1 MKIVLLCNYQFTKEY
16 YGSNIY
22 NERLATALAATDGI
36 DLHLITTGPV
46 EVRDRPYNMTV
57 HTVPPGWIPYYY
69 DPMHY
74 FKMRAL
80 IQKIEPDLVHALSTE
95 LLYST
100 MTASVR
106 SRYPTLLTA
115 YGIAAEQ
122 SKYYKLEYK
131 KLRQRIYGLM
141 TVKNER
147 YVISK
152 IPDLVL
158 DSPTVKEWIR
168 GWTSATIHIVPAG
181 IDLDKVR
188 EATIAISRQTG
199 PDIFHVTNHEYL
211 KGVDILIDAVAKVR
225 ETFPDI
231 SVWIGGRG
239 PQREE
244 LERQVRRL
252 NLEKNIR
259 FLGFVSDEEK
269 YRNYAICKLVVVASR
284 WDCQPA
290 ALFDAAA
297 SGKPVIASDMSN
309 PGIVE
314 EGVTGFIFP
323 SEDSSALAERISQ
336 LLSNDERRVRMGQTA
351 AERIAAYD
359 WKAVAE
365 RYLEIY
371 KQIITH
377 FTIGR

>member
-1 MKIVLLCNYQFTKEY
+1 MKVVLLCNYPFTKVY
-16 YGSNIY
+16 SGSNIY
-22 NERLATALAATDGI
+22 NERLAKGLAATDGI
-36 DLHLITTGPV
+36 DLHVITTGRA
-46 EVRDRPYNMTV
+46 EVRDQPDSMIL
-57 HTVPPGWIPYYY
+57 HIVPPGWIPYYY
-69 DPMHY
+69 NPIHY
-74 FKMRAL
+74 FRIRAL
-80 IQKIEPDLVHALSTE
+80 IRKIEPDVVHALSTE

-100 MTASVR
+100 LAASVR
-106 SRYPTLLTA
+106 SRYPTLLTV

-122 SKYYKLEYK
+122 SKYYKQEYK
-131 KLRQRIYGLM
+131 KLRQYIYGLI
-141 TVKNER
+141 TVQNER
-147 YVISK
+147 YVISR

-158 DSPTVKEWIR
+158 DSLTVKERIS

-188 EATIAISRQTG
+188 EATVASSRQIG

-239 PQREE
+239 PQRDE
-244 LERQVRRL
+244 LERQVTRL

-269 YRNYAICKLVVVASR
+269 YRNYAICRLVVVASR

-297 SGKPVIASDMSN
+297 SGKPVIASDRSN

-323 SEDSSALAERISQ
+323 SEDSSTLAERIVQ
-336 LLSNDERRVRMGQTA
+336 LLSNDELRVKMGQTA
-351 AERIAAYD
+351 AERATAYD
-359 WKAVAE
+359 WKTVAE

-371 KQIITH
+371 KMIISH
-377 FTIGR
+377 H